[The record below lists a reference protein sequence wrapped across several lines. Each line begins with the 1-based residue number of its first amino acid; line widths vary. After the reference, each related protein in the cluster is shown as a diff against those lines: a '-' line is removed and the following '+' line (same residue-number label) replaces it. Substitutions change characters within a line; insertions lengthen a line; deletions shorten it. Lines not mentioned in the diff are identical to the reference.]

1 MQANGRYNEKV
12 LYGILDP
19 SSEQN
24 VGISYKDA
32 AEALAKEEGYGV
44 QDIAAFAAR
53 SREGSEAGQAERPV
67 QGTGDRAVAPPD
79 QGRAGSLALR
89 SEGGVLEDPPQ
100 YVKDAIAGCLKDG
113 LDKGFGNLLGT
124 GLVIQQYP
132 EEEILAEAI
141 EMVMVGD
148 KTDDD
153 HYDLKKVDSMYKEL
167 MVSS

>member
-1 MQANGRYNEKV
+1 MAYRISQPSQLALEKARK
-12 LYGILDP
+12 LAK
-19 SSEQN
+19 QN
-24 VGISYKDA
+24 VLSREQEIELSLRLTKD
-32 AEALAKEEGYGV
+32 ELEV
-44 QDIAAFAAR
+44 SHFAAR
-53 SREGSEAGQAERPV
+53 V
-67 QGTGDRAVAPPD
+67 
-79 QGRAGSLALR
+79 
-89 SEGGVLEDPPQ
+89 VLEDPPQ